1 MNTSHKNISLFVQ
14 WCLDHPYQVILVVCG
29 ISTAA
34 TILAGNLE
42 GGTGFPLDDAWIH
55 QTYARNLAL
64 TGQWEY
70 IPGETSAG
78 STSPLWTLLLS
89 IGFLIGLK
97 NPVIWSA
104 ILSTIFFYG
113 MVVMFYKILCRMTG
127 ATSIGCLAG
136 SLLLALEWHLLWSS
150 GSGMETILYCFLVL
164 SVFNLLLLGKK
175 WLWMGLLA
183 GLCVWV
189 RPDGITLLG
198 PILLVLAWK
207 LYKKETKFI
216 SVVEFLLPLVVLL
229 VAYGWVN
236 YSISGN
242 VLPNTFY
249 AKQLEYASVL
259 NQPLWLRLAKVFL
272 VPVSGAGVLLIPVI
286 FYSVKQAITAKNMWL
301 AGVIL
306 WFVGYGVLYAL
317 RLPMTYQHGRYL
329 FPLIP
334 VYFVIGVF
342 GMLELVRKLKS
353 QGTRRKILAYM
364 MVASGYFYAVL
375 FSIIGAIALTDD
387 IKTINRLMVQPAL
400 WIKENTAET
409 AVVAVHDI
417 GAMGYFAERQMIDL
431 AGLINPE
438 VIPFIRDQE
447 KIKEYLIQEKADYLV
462 VFSDWYDELN
472 EFGNTIKTFE
482 WTDGK
487 MVETVEVRGIKLDK

>member
-1 MNTSHKNISLFVQ
+1 MNTSHKHFSSFVQ
-14 WCLDHPYQVILVVCG
+14 WYLDHPYLVILVVCVV
-29 ISTAA
+29 STAA
-34 TILAGNLE
+34 TVLVGNLK

-64 TGQWEY
+64 NGHWEY
-70 IPGETSAG
+70 VPGETSAG

-89 IGFLIGLK
+89 IGFLIGMK

-127 ATSIGCLAG
+127 AASIGCLAG

-150 GSGMETILYCFLVL
+150 GSGMETILYCSLVL
-164 SVFNLLLLGKK
+164 SVFNLLLSGKK

-198 PILLVLAWK
+198 PVLLVLAWM

-216 SVVEFLLPLVVLL
+216 SVVEFLLPLIVLL

-236 YSISGN
+236 YSISGK

-259 NQPLWLRLAKVFL
+259 NQPLWLRLVKIFL
-272 VPVSGAGVLLIPVI
+272 IPISGAGVFLIPGFI
-286 FYSVKQAITAKNMWL
+286 YSVKKAITAKNLWL
-301 AGVIL
+301 AGAIL
-306 WFVGYGVLYAL
+306 WFLGYGLLYAL

-334 VYFVIGVF
+334 VFFVIGVY
-342 GMLELVRKLKS
+342 GSLELAQVVCAHEPRGKKLINLVVACS
-353 QGTRRKILAYM
+353 FCCAILF
-364 MVASGYFYAVL
+364 G
-375 FSIIGAIALTDD
+375 IIGVKALVDD
-387 IKTINRLMVQPAL
+387 NRTINRLMVEPAL
-400 WIKENTAET
+400 WIKENTAES

-417 GAMGYFAERQMIDL
+417 GAMGYFAEHQMIDL

-462 VFSDWYDELN
+462 VFSDWYDELSD
-472 EFGNTIKTFE
+472 FGKPIKTFE
-482 WTDGK
+482 WSDGNR
-487 MVETVEVRGIKLDK
+487 VETVEVRDIKLDK